1 MYLHAEPWTWCFMKW
16 IGFFFILL
24 FTNPE
29 VKGANLSAQNPQTA
43 PQQPSSLFFRKLNQ
57 ALRYHNLDSLEEVF
71 ADFVKDKI
79 KHNQLVQGH
88 TVLNQLIADNQL
100 SDTLKILAYKN
111 KAILF
116 GQIDLLKKR
125 RAFESAIKIIRQ
137 AGILRELQ
145 PVYEIEIA
153 KTYLSQ
159 SNFLDATKVLNQV
172 NIASIQNAEKKVE
185 VLGVSALIYAK
196 MNDTIQA
203 IKKLDEAVSI
213 ATKNK
218 DYFGLGT
225 IHSSLGNIY
234 SNNFHQ
240 PQKAIAHFRISMSA
254 FQKAG
259 YVHYALGSQADIG
272 VTYSRMKIVDSALYY
287 LQKSYNES
295 IKMGSVYDQS
305 ICAKELG
312 MLYNQLKQPEK
323 ALKMCREAKDLI
335 WDNTSNN
342 FRYSCAS
349 CLSKAYES
357 LHQYDSSLIYYKL
370 YHLYRDSTLNTDET
384 KALAK
389 FNAELEKQIFI
400 TEQEKINLKKDQL
413 LKTRKLSITYLSILA
428 VLISGIFLLILRG
441 NKNRKKRE
449 LIEQEEK
456 SQRAFSQQLLQS
468 QEDEKTRISR
478 ELHDS
483 VGQDL
488 ILLKN
493 KAKAIKDPE
502 LETSISETLNNV
514 RRITQGLHPFVL
526 EQFGLTSALKKLI
539 ETVDANSAIF
549 ISEEIDNIDNLLTKQ
564 QELGVYR
571 IVQESINNI
580 LKHSE
585 SPSALIVVAKET
597 NSILFMIKDYGKGF
611 DWSEKSKIKNSLGM
625 KILQERAKIVN
636 AELSI
641 TSIVAQ
647 GTTIQLKIPVKD
659 A

>member
-1 MYLHAEPWTWCFMKW
+1 MKW
-16 IGFFFILL
+16 IFFFFILL
-24 FTNPE
+24 FTNLE
-29 VKGANLSAQNPQTA
+29 AKGANLLFQKTQTLPQH
-43 PQQPSSLFFRKLNQ
+43 SNSFFFKKINQ
-57 ALRYHNLDSLEEVF
+57 ALRHQNLDSLEAVF
-71 ADFVKDKI
+71 SDFVKDKI
-79 KHNQLVQGH
+79 KTNQLVQGH
-88 TVLNQLIADNQL
+88 AVLNQIIADNKL

-116 GQIDLLKKR
+116 GQVDFTKKR
-125 RAFESAIKIIRQ
+125 QAFKSAIKIIRQ
-137 AGILRELQ
+137 KGILHELE
-145 PVYEIEIA
+145 PIYEIEIA

-159 SNFLDATKVLNQV
+159 SNFLDATKALNKV

-185 VLGVSALIYAK
+185 ILGVCALIYAQ
-196 MNDTIQA
+196 MDDTIQA
-203 IKKLDEAVSI
+203 INKLEEAVSI
-213 ATKNK
+213 ATKNN

-234 SNNFHQ
+234 STNFHQ
-240 PQKAIAHFRISMSA
+240 PQKAITHFRISMNA
-254 FQKAG
+254 FEKAG
-259 YVHYALGSQADIG
+259 YDHYALGSQADIG
-272 VTYSRMKIVDSALYY
+272 VTFSRMKMVDSALYY

-295 IKMGSVYDQS
+295 IKMGSIYDQS

-312 MLYNQLKQPEK
+312 VVYNQLKQPQK
-323 ALKMCREAKDLI
+323 ALKMCREAKDLV
-335 WDNTSNN
+335 WD
-342 FRYSCAS
+342 Y
-349 CLSKAYES
+349 
-357 LHQYDSSLIYYKL
+357 
-370 YHLYRDSTLNTDET
+370 T
-384 KALAK
+384 KTLAK

-400 TEQEKINLKKDQL
+400 SEHEKISLKKDQL
-413 LKTRKLSITYLSILA
+413 LKTRKLYITFLSILA
-428 VLISGIFLLILRG
+428 LLIIAIFLLILRG

-493 KAKAIKDPE
+493 KAQSIKDQG

-539 ETVDANSAIF
+539 ETVDANSSVF
-549 ISEEIDNIDNLLTKQ
+549 ISEEVAEIDNLLTKQ

-585 SPSALIVVAKET
+585 SPSALIVATKESNAIVLT
-597 NSILFMIKDYGKGF
+597 IKDYGKGF

-625 KILQERAKIVN
+625 KTLQERAKIVN

-641 TSIVAQ
+641 TSIVAK
-647 GTTIQLKIPVKD
+647 GTTIYLKIPVKD

>member
-1 MYLHAEPWTWCFMKW
+1 MKW
-16 IGFFFILL
+16 IYFFFVLF
-24 FTNPE
+24 FTNLE
-29 VKGANLSAQNPQTA
+29 VKGTNLLFQNPQTVT
-43 PQQPSSLFFRKLNQ
+43 QQSNSGFFRKLNQ
-57 ALRYHNLDSLEEVF
+57 TLRYHNLDSLEVIF
-71 ADFVKDKI
+71 SDFVKDKI
-79 KHNQLVQGH
+79 KNNQLVQGH
-88 TVLNQLIADNQL
+88 EILNQIITDNKL

-116 GQIDLLKKR
+116 GQIDFTKKR
-125 RAFESAIKIIRQ
+125 QAFKSAIKIINQ
-137 AGILRELQ
+137 EGTLHELQ
-145 PVYEIEIA
+145 PIYEIEIA

-159 SNFLDATKVLNQV
+159 SNFLNATKALNQV

-185 VLGVSALIYAK
+185 VLGVCALIYAK
-196 MNDTIQA
+196 MDDTIQA
-203 IKKLDEAVSI
+203 INKLDEAISI
-213 ATKNK
+213 ARKNN

-234 SNNFHQ
+234 STNFHQ
-240 PQKAIAHFRISMSA
+240 PEKAITHFRISMNA
-254 FQKAG
+254 FEKAG
-259 YVHYALGSQADIG
+259 YDHYALGSQADIG
-272 VTYSRMKIVDSALYY
+272 VTYSRMKMLDSALYY
-287 LQKSYNES
+287 LQKSYDES
-295 IKMGSVYDQS
+295 IKTGSIYDQS

-312 MLYNQLKQPEK
+312 IVYNQLKQPQK

-335 WDNTSNN
+335 WEYSSNN
-342 FRYSCAS
+342 FRYSCVS
-349 CLSKAYES
+349 CLSKAYEA
-357 LHQYDSSLIYYKL
+357 LHQYDSSLFYYKL
-370 YHLYRDSTLNTDET
+370 YHLYRDSTLNTEET

-389 FNAELEKQIFI
+389 FNAELEKQVFVAK
-400 TEQEKINLKKDQL
+400 QEKINLEKDQL
-413 LKTRKLSITYLSILA
+413 LKTRKLSITFLSILA
-428 VLISGIFLLILRG
+428 VLISGIFLLVLRG

-449 LIEQEEK
+449 LIEQEER

-493 KAKAIKDPE
+493 KAQSLKDHG
-502 LETSISETLNNV
+502 LETSISETLNSV

-526 EQFGLTSALKKLI
+526 EQFGLTAALKKLI
-539 ETVDANSAIF
+539 ESVDANSSIF
-549 ISEEIDNIDNLLTKQ
+549 ISEEVAEIDNLLTKQ

-585 SPSALIVVAKET
+585 SPSAFIGAAKET
-597 NSILFMIKDYGKGF
+597 NAIVVTIKDYGKGF

-625 KILQERAKIVN
+625 KTLQERAKIVN

-641 TSIVAQ
+641 ISIVGK
-647 GTTIQLKIPVKD
+647 GTTIHLKIPVKD

>member
-1 MYLHAEPWTWCFMKW
+1 MKW
-16 IGFFFILL
+16 IFFFFILL
-24 FTNPE
+24 FTNLE
-29 VKGANLSAQNPQTA
+29 AKGANLLFQKTQTLPQHLN
-43 PQQPSSLFFRKLNQ
+43 SFFFKKINQ
-57 ALRYHNLDSLEEVF
+57 ALRHQNLDSLEAVF
-71 ADFVKDKI
+71 SDFVKDKI
-79 KHNQLVQGH
+79 KTNQLVQGH
-88 TVLNQLIADNQL
+88 AVLNQIIADNKL

-116 GQIDLLKKR
+116 GQVDFTKKR
-125 RAFESAIKIIRQ
+125 QAFKSAIKIIRQ
-137 AGILRELQ
+137 KGILHELE
-145 PVYEIEIA
+145 PIYEIEIA

-159 SNFLDATKVLNQV
+159 SNFLDATKALNKV

-185 VLGVSALIYAK
+185 ILGVCALIYAQ
-196 MNDTIQA
+196 MDDTIQA
-203 IKKLDEAVSI
+203 INKLEEAVSI
-213 ATKNK
+213 ATKNN

-234 SNNFHQ
+234 STNFHQ
-240 PQKAIAHFRISMSA
+240 PQKAITHFRISMNA
-254 FQKAG
+254 FEKAG
-259 YVHYALGSQADIG
+259 YDHYALGSQADIG
-272 VTYSRMKIVDSALYY
+272 VTFSRMKMVDSALYY

-295 IKMGSVYDQS
+295 IKMGSIYDQS

-312 MLYNQLKQPEK
+312 VVYNQLKQPQK
-323 ALKMCREAKDLI
+323 ALKMCREAKDLV
-335 WDNTSNN
+335 WDYTSDN

-349 CLSKAYES
+349 CLSKAFEA
-357 LHQYDSSLIYYKL
+357 LHQYDSSLFYYKL
-370 YHLYRDSTLNTDET
+370 YHLYRDSTLSNDET
-384 KALAK
+384 KTLAK

-400 TEQEKINLKKDQL
+400 SEHEKISLKKDQL
-413 LKTRKLSITYLSILA
+413 LKTRKLYITFLSILA
-428 VLISGIFLLILRG
+428 LLIIAIFLLILRG

-483 VGQDL
+483 VWQDL

-493 KAKAIKDPE
+493 KAKSIKDQG

-539 ETVDANSAIF
+539 ETVDANSSVF
-549 ISEEIDNIDNLLTKQ
+549 ISEEVAEIDNLLTKQ

-585 SPSALIVVAKET
+585 SPSALIVATKESNAIVLT
-597 NSILFMIKDYGKGF
+597 IKDYGKGF

-625 KILQERAKIVN
+625 KTLQERAKIVN

-641 TSIVAQ
+641 TSIVAK
-647 GTTIQLKIPVKD
+647 GTTIYLKIPVKD